1 MSINVS
7 SISLNT
13 QNSNSALENVE
24 KQKGTIFEEFYNAAI
39 GLYTET
45 NDMQVQ
51 AEKFQLEF
59 AAGKTDDV
67 AGLIIAQKKAETAL
81 QFTAQITNKV
91 LESYKQ
97 ILQIQI

>member
-7 SISLNT
+7 GISLNT
-13 QNSNSALENVE
+13 QNTNYVPESVE
-24 KQKGTIFEEFYNAAI
+24 KQSGTIFEEFYNAAI

-45 NDMQVQ
+45 NDIQIQ
-51 AEKFQLEF
+51 AEKFQLDF

-67 AGLIIAQKKAETAL
+67 AGLVIAQKKAETAL

-91 LESYKQ
+91 LDSYKQ
-97 ILQIQI
+97 ILQIQL

>member
-1 MSINVS
+1 MSIDVS
-7 SISLNT
+7 SVSLNT
-13 QNSNSALENVE
+13 LNTSPVLENVE
-24 KQKGTIFEEFYNAAI
+24 KEKGTVFEEFYNAAI
-39 GLYTET
+39 GLYKET
-45 NDMQVQ
+45 NNIQLQ

-91 LESYKQ
+91 LDSYKQ